1 MVYGNHVR
9 SYVPIYLS
17 SSIKAAIELP
27 RNQPMSRMDNV
38 RLLLGLYRYKLLS
51 VEHEVL
57 QRIPESK
64 QRHQHTVSDTELDR
78 SDYRMGY
85 SVFVVFGGYR
95 HNRIIQG
102 QTLTKGL

>member
-17 SSIKAAIELP
+17 PSIIVWIIRYHFYH
-27 RNQPMSRMDNV
+27 RNRSMDTV
-38 RLLLGLYRYKLLS
+38 RLLLGLYHHKLLS

-64 QRHQHTVSDTELDR
+64 QRYQHTVSDIELDR
-78 SDYRMGY
+78 SDYRMGI
-85 SVFVVFGGYR
+85 SVFVVFVGYR
-95 HNRIIQG
+95 HYRII
-102 QTLTKGL
+102 

>member
-17 SSIKAAIELP
+17 PSIIVWIIRYRFYP
-27 RNQPMSRMDNV
+27 RNPSMSRTDNV
-38 RLLLGLYRYKLLS
+38 RLLLGLYHHKLLS

-64 QRHQHTVSDTELDR
+64 QRYQHTVSDIELDR
-78 SDYRMGY
+78 SDYRMGI
-85 SVFVVFGGYR
+85 SVFVVFVGYR
-95 HNRIIQG
+95 HYRLI
-102 QTLTKGL
+102 